1 MADSR
6 EDSRKVYAAGQQN
19 RAGLKEETRVNGQGA
34 LPAGTVQGH
43 NRLNACTNSRAFC
56 PFALLPPFMAASL
69 IRSPASQGR
78 KPRSQEVRK
87 ADGWQ
92 QGLPGEIRAC
102 AKF

>member
-43 NRLNACTNSRAFC
+43 NRFNACTNSRAFC

-69 IRSPASQGR
+69 VHRLRREGSPAHR
-78 KPRSQEVRK
+78 R
-87 ADGWQ
+87 
-92 QGLPGEIRAC
+92 
-102 AKF
+102 